1 MKLAKTNHCKGGIA
15 MPLTLAVVGEEV
27 IIKRI
32 GGNADVRAHLQNL
45 GFVSGAAVTVVSSMG
60 GNLIVNVKNARIAV
74 SKEIVDKQHTILGS
88 KIFLTDD
95 KRVLV
100 LLGERADGGGIKP
113 THGRRLFLL
122 GKYHR

>member
-1 MKLAKTNHCKGGIA
+1 

-74 SKEIVDKQHTILGS
+74 SKEMAA
-88 KIFLTDD
+88 KIM
-95 KRVLV
+95 
-100 LLGERADGGGIKP
+100 I
-113 THGRRLFLL
+113 
-122 GKYHR
+122 